1 MEVEK
6 QIQKG
11 LCKVSEQKLNK
22 HEIFEIFNN
31 IDIDKNNYIEQEE
44 FAKAAIDKNVFLS
57 EKMLKFAFNF
67 FDKDNNG
74 LITIEEILKLFK
86 NNKYNDNDF
95 SNEIK
100 KIMKMID
107 KNDDGDIN
115 FEEFSQFMKKL
126 LEQL

>member
-1 MEVEK
+1 
-6 QIQKG
+6 
-11 LCKVSEQKLNK
+11 
-22 HEIFEIFNN
+22 
-31 IDIDKNNYIEQEE
+31 
-44 FAKAAIDKNVFLS
+44 
-57 EKMLKFAFNF
+57 MLKFAFNF

-86 NNKYNDNDF
+86 NNKYNDNDS

>member
-86 NNKYNDNDF
+86 NNKYNDNDS